1 MKKTLLCFCF
11 AIAFMGITKKTFAQM
26 ATIDVATVTAIGS
39 LTTQMIDQVETAS
52 KMLGVLEKTQEVLNK
67 AGAAVEVIAD
77 VGQVISLS
85 KRTIDDTKYLMEYI
99 QKTKVTNPAQ
109 AVAYSGRCVYTIENV
124 VKNINRIGKLLED
137 GFFNTDPGIRTQ
149 ILDGAKHEI
158 ALAEG
163 SSRRVRMEVTYK
175 DNQRIW
181 REKMLESQ
189 NIKVI
194 K

>member
-11 AIAFMGITKKTFAQM
+11 AIAFMSITKKVSAQV
-26 ATIDVATVTAIGS
+26 ATTDVAAVAAIGA
-39 LTTQMIDQVETAS
+39 LGTQMIDQIETAS
-52 KMLGVLEKTQEVLNK
+52 KMLGVLEKTQNILNK
-67 AGAAVEVIAD
+67 AGQAVEVIAD
-77 VGQVISLS
+77 VSLVISLS
-85 KRTIDDTKYLMEYI
+85 KQTIDDTKFLLDFI
-99 QKTKVTNPAQ
+99 QRTKVSNPEQ
-109 AVAYSGRCVYTIENV
+109 ALAYSGRCIYTIENV
-124 VKNINRIGKLLED
+124 VRNVGRIGKLLEE
-137 GFFNTDPGIRTQ
+137 GFLSSDPGVRTQ
-149 ILDGAKHEI
+149 IVEGVKREI

-175 DNQRIW
+175 NNQRIW